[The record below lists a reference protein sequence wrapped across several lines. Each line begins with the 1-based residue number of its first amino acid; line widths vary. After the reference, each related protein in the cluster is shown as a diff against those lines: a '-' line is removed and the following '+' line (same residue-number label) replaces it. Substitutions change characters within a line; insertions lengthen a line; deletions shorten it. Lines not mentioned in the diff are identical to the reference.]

1 MATPLDDAKNPPGT
15 FPALGSAGDVMAQ
28 TNKAGTTKRSQT
40 GSIKEG
46 GLPKD
51 RKTAEGGDNRRGSDA
66 DGNRAARR
74 PKAARD

>member
-1 MATPLDDAKNPPGT
+1 
-15 FPALGSAGDVMAQ
+15 MAQ

-51 RKTAEGGDNRRGSDA
+51 RKTAETGDNRRRGDL
-66 DGNRAARR
+66 DGNRAATR
-74 PKAARD
+74 PKPGKD

>member
-1 MATPLDDAKNPPGT
+1 
-15 FPALGSAGDVMAQ
+15 MAQ

-51 RKTAEGGDNRRGSDA
+51 RKTAEAGDNRGRGDV
-66 DGNRAARR
+66 DGNRAATQ
-74 PKAARD
+74 PKVRKG